1 MHSADSRLLRQIL
14 ESLIII
20 FEVRINTVLDRGR
33 DHGQLGLDSHFY

>member
-33 DHGQLGLDSHFY
+33 DHGQLGLDFHFY